1 MTQQQHDMNE
11 ARRTKPPADKE
22 LAARG
27 AAEKPH
33 DAVSGSLS
41 LERAGVLPLHLHHL
55 LPRLAARDVLVPP
68 GHMLLGG
75 EELPAS
81 LGGAD
86 DVVGVG
92 QVGEVGEGELIARQ
106 VRVLGQ
112 DIVVDAEHGLDL
124 LLVLL
129 DFALV
134 GVHALQVG
142 RERELEDELGAG
154 PVEALGFGSEPLF
167 YRRTLQRPH
176 AVERLVAV
184 LGEMGAEVTADL
196 P

>member
-1 MTQQQHDMNE
+1 
-11 ARRTKPPADKE
+11 
-22 LAARG
+22 
-27 AAEKPH
+27 
-33 DAVSGSLS
+33 
-41 LERAGVLPLHLHHL
+41 
-55 LPRLAARDVLVPP
+55 
-68 GHMLLGG
+68 
-75 EELPAS
+75 
-81 LGGAD
+81 
-86 DVVGVG
+86 VGVG